1 MYKTLKNHKKLSC
14 LLFAIIVSFFAYT
27 VTVSAADCVYST
39 WDNDLVQ
46 RISVANT
53 IKDWIRSASYSILRA
68 MASLIDMV
76 EDAIDE
82 VLHLNLYE
90 GVKQFFNFDSWIY
103 PLAAS
108 LFLFCLIGCTIFL
121 MVFYNKG
128 RMSAF
133 IKSIIMASFLIAVF
147 PALISSLTDLKD
159 AGVSSVE
166 AIDPS
171 GSTSYVKHSIGDS
184 ILSSLTVNMEDS
196 GRYGSER
203 YISQSQKYQTTQ
215 DIPYNVNINATID
228 SDSDTPYKWAVDNAE
243 PISKDIRLYE
253 DLTDDNLLELLGIKS
268 SYDELTEMY
277 DIFKTSTSGTGRHK
291 IENFTKQITHWIRDE
306 GGHLELQTETMRG
319 DRIWYYDIC
328 YQTYLKLMHTD
339 GFDSSHFEGVV
350 WDTSSGVFKLTSEYG
365 MRITKTLSNGNEI
378 DVDSQTTTT
387 VTDYKVSPTP
397 KSLMSKLLSYIRS
410 TDTARLL
417 NTIHNEI
424 ESEKDT
430 RYDYTYRKLYT
441 DADYEAEKDDWNLDL
456 YVFLS
461 RALSNPFTPVE
472 NVYKYDFDFW
482 YGLIVLISVLI
493 CLLSAGIRIVRL
505 LLDIIFM
512 QIIGPL
518 VFASDLQESG
528 RTKRLLS
535 EIISSFIVII
545 IVLLL
550 LKLYIIIL
558 LWTFNQNIGWITKLL
573 IIFGGWRFTI
583 DGPDIVTKICG
594 IDAGVKSGQA
604 ALLGAYAAART
615 GVGVARGVGRFARS
629 AASGAYNVVSG
640 VVGGAS
646 HGKGGDGLG
655 NTVSR
660 AKQTGGFM
668 KAASSATGYAAGS
681 VIRGAGKAIK
691 PKNIGRVL
699 GSAANKANTVKNLGA
714 KGSAQAVVSNV
725 SGAVVDSAKSAKDKI
740 SDKANKAYNNF
751 KDGYSSTRHNK
762 DGEPVANVTDAN
774 ETLSEPIDNNMNQ
787 ELPNYN
793 PGAVVSPPDNIDN
806 VIANELSKQN
816 NPQVDLN
823 DVKALHIP
831 IKSNELQDISVSKRQ
846 FKPKDYPQAKITRYT
861 SGATQKSPKN
871 HNDNSTTKVVD
882 NNKEK
887 ASTTSKPEKS
897 GSVVKDT
904 KQRRSKSSP
913 HQIVTS
919 RPSQANAVADARTQK
934 ISSEYDANF
943 NQAIERRKMEN
954 SESARSGHS
963 PSNKPK
969 NQTGKSSHI
978 VNNSGKDKARVVE
991 SKQPTTDNI
1000 IKPKG
1005 DQE

>member
-53 IKDWIRSASYSILRA
+53 IKDWIRSASYSILRSIA
-68 MASLIDMV
+68 TLIDMV
-76 EDAIDE
+76 EDSIDE

-133 IKSIIMASFLIAVF
+133 IKSIIMVSFLIAVF
-147 PALISSLTDLKD
+147 PALISSLTDLKN
-159 AGVSSVE
+159 AGISSVE

-171 GSTSYVKHSIGDS
+171 GATSTVKHSIGDS
-184 ILSSLTVNMEDS
+184 ILSSVTVDMEDS
-196 GRYGSER
+196 GNHGVEK
-203 YISQSQKYQTTQ
+203 YISQSQRYQTTQ

-228 SDSDTPYKWAVDNAE
+228 SDSDTPYKWAVDSAD
-243 PISKDIRLYE
+243 PIAKDIRLYE
-253 DLTDDNLLELLGIKS
+253 DLTDDNLLDLLGIKS

-277 DIFKTSTSGTGRHK
+277 DVFKTSTSETGKHK

-306 GGHLELQTETMRG
+306 GGHLEFQTETMRG

-328 YQTYLKLMHTD
+328 YQIYLKLLNTN
-339 GFDSSHFEGVV
+339 GFDSSKFEGIV
-350 WDTSSGVFKLTSEYG
+350 WDTSSGVFKLSAEYD

-378 DVDSQTTTT
+378 DVDSATTAS

-410 TDTARLL
+410 TNTARLL
-417 NTIHNEI
+417 NNIHNEI
-424 ESEKDT
+424 MSEKDT

-441 DADYEAEKDDWNLDL
+441 DADYEEEKDDWNLDI
-456 YVFLS
+456 YVYLS

-573 IIFGGWRFTI
+573 IVFGGWRFTI

-615 GVGVARGVGRFARS
+615 GVGVARGVGRFARG
-629 AASGAYNVVSG
+629 AASGAYNVASG
-640 VVGGAS
+640 VVGGAI

-655 NTVSR
+655 NTVSS

-714 KGSAQAVVSNV
+714 KGSAQAVVSNA

-751 KDGYSSTRHNK
+751 KDGYSSTRYNK
-762 DGEPVANVTDAN
+762 DDEPVANVTDAN
-774 ETLSEPIDNNMNQ
+774 ETPSEPIDNNMNQ
-787 ELPNYN
+787 ELPSYD
-793 PGAVVSPPDNIDN
+793 PGAVVSPPDNKDN

-823 DVKALHIP
+823 DVKALHLP
-831 IKSNELQDISVSKRQ
+831 IQSNELQDISVSKRQ

-861 SGATQKSPKN
+861 SGATQNSPKN
-871 HNDNSTTKVVD
+871 HNNNSTTKVVD
-882 NNKEK
+882 SSKEK
-887 ASTTSKPEKS
+887 ASTTSKPERS

-904 KQRRSKSSP
+904 KQ
-913 HQIVTS
+913 Q
-919 RPSQANAVADARTQK
+919 
-934 ISSEYDANF
+934 
-943 NQAIERRKMEN
+943 RRKMEN
-954 SESARSGHS
+954 SETARSGHS
-963 PSNKPK
+963 QSIKQQ

>member
-39 WDNDLVQ
+39 WDNALVQ

-184 ILSSLTVNMEDS
+184 ILSSLTVDMEDS
-196 GRYGSER
+196 GRYGFER
-203 YISQSQKYQTTQ
+203 YMSQSQKYQTTQ

-228 SDSDTPYKWAVDNAE
+228 SDGDTPYKWAVDNAE

-268 SYDELTEMY
+268 SYDELAEMY
-277 DIFKTSTSGTGRHK
+277 DVFKTSTSGNGRHK

-328 YQTYLKLMHTD
+328 YQIYLKLLNTN
-339 GFDSSHFEGVV
+339 GFDSSKFEGIV
-350 WDTSSGVFKLTSEYG
+350 WDTSSGVFKLTSEYE

-378 DVDSQTTTT
+378 DVDSQTTAT
-387 VTDYKVSPTP
+387 VYDYKVSPTP
-397 KSLMSKLLSYIRS
+397 KALMSKLLSYIRS

-573 IIFGGWRFTI
+573 IVFGGWRFTI

-615 GVGVARGVGRFARS
+615 GVGVARGVGRFARG
-629 AASGAYNVVSG
+629 AASGAYNVASG
-640 VVGGAS
+640 VVGGAI
-646 HGKGGDGLG
+646 HGKDGDGLG
-655 NTVSR
+655 KTVSG

-668 KAASSATGYAAGS
+668 KAASSAAGYATGS

-699 GSAANKANTVKNLGA
+699 GSAANKANAVKKLGA

-725 SGAVVDSAKSAKDKI
+725 SGAVVDSTKSAKDKI
-740 SDKANKAYNNF
+740 SDKANNAYNNF
-751 KDGYSSTRHNK
+751 KDGYSSTRYNK

-787 ELPNYN
+787 ELPSYD
-793 PGAVVSPPDNIDN
+793 PGAVVSPPDSRDN
-806 VIANELSKQN
+806 VIADELSKQN

-831 IKSNELQDISVSKRQ
+831 IQSNELQDISVSKQQ
-846 FKPKDYPQAKITRYT
+846 FQPKDYPQARITRYT
-861 SGATQKSPKN
+861 SGATQNSSKN
-871 HNDNSTTKVVD
+871 HNNNSTTKVVESS
-882 NNKEK
+882 KEK
-887 ASTTSKPEKS
+887 ASTTSKPERS

-913 HQIVTS
+913 RQIVTS
-919 RPSQANAVADARTQK
+919 RPSQANAVADARTQR

-943 NQAIERRKMEN
+943 NQAIERRKIEN
-954 SESARSGHS
+954 SEKARSGHS
-963 PSNKPK
+963 QSIKQK
-969 NQTGKSSHI
+969 NQTGKSFHI